1 MYSCL
6 RVRKGG
12 DRLSLVDGKLMEG
25 RRGAIGTMLD
35 SGGGIMPRSCS
46 LLLMFDD
53 QSILLKNG
61 A

>member
-1 MYSCL
+1 
-6 RVRKGG
+6 
-12 DRLSLVDGKLMEG
+12 
-25 RRGAIGTMLD
+25 MLD